1 MDMEIYDVLLVH
13 FILSLLSSYFESF
26 IINYNNQEDK
36 WYVEELICDY
46 VEEEDRQKADK
57 LKQQDQLNLL
67 NDANGGKRKF
77 IKVSLATRRKIKSPT
92 LIPLWFLM
100 VPRRAKLKS
109 QQV

>member
-46 VEEEDRQKADK
+46 VEEEDR
-57 LKQQDQLNLL
+57 
-67 NDANGGKRKF
+67 
-77 IKVSLATRRKIKSPT
+77 
-92 LIPLWFLM
+92 
-100 VPRRAKLKS
+100 
-109 QQV
+109 